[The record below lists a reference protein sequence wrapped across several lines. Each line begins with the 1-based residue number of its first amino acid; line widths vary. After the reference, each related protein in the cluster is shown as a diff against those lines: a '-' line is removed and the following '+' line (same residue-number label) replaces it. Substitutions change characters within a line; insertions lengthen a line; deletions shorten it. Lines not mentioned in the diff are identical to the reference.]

1 MTKIKPIVR
10 GNIVVWPVIPNLT
23 AGVKLHDQS
32 PRNASPENVAVIPV
46 VRIDRHSA
54 DLRAEIVAE
63 AKYNDIQDIIA
74 KTMRGQRA
82 IKHNPHVMK
91 KLRAMFKYPA

>member
-23 AGVKLHDQS
+23 AGVKLHDQH
-32 PRNASPENVAVIPV
+32 PRDPVTDNVAVLPV
-46 VRIDRHSA
+46 IRIERKAPSKP
-54 DLRAEIVAE
+54 EPT
-63 AKYNDIQDIIA
+63 YNDIQDIIA

>member
-23 AGVKLHDQS
+23 TGVKLHDQS
-32 PRNASPENVAVIPV
+32 PRTPSTDNVVIIPV
-46 VRIDRHSA
+46 AHVTRKTIS
-54 DLRAEIVAE
+54 E
-63 AKYNDIQDIIA
+63 AQYNDIQKVVA

-82 IKHNPHVMK
+82 TKHNPHVIE